1 MKKGVSTGRKVC
13 FVLFL
18 LFVTVV
24 LAGISTALGPA
35 DLSVWDVYFAILH
48 RFFPDHFE
56 SRWFAE
62 VVVWNLRLPR
72 ILLGIGAGI
81 ALGLASSMMQW
92 ALRNPLACPYTLGI
106 SSAAAFGAPPAIIL
120 GSGSFII
127 EPFVSGTVIALSL
140 IATFIILDVSRRR
153 WATPE
158 RITLVGIALIIFFST
173 ATIVVPAVSSGG
185 GFETVAAMLLKIFIE
200 GITVTLAILIA
211 TSVILVVSGRRL
223 VTPER
228 IVLAGVAL
236 TLSLGAI
243 IILLQ
248 FIAESGVP
256 YIIAP
261 IAFVTL
267 GDLGVIGDH
276 LGMASWDGVI
286 CVYTMLACCIPLLL
300 LIFLLSLGGM
310 SIRRIRI
317 LAMVAA
323 SLLVAITVY
332 FTGLI
337 GFVGLMA
344 PYFCLV
350 AIGEDHRFVIPASGL
365 FGAILLIGADI
376 VARMVITPVIIP
388 VGVVTTLMGAPL
400 FMYLLIKM
408 TTKKVA
414 AGDGM

>member
-24 LAGISTALGPA
+24 LAGISTSLGSA
-35 DLSVWDVYFAILH
+35 DLSMWDIYFAILH

-72 ILLGIGAGI
+72 ILMGIGAGI
-81 ALGLASSMMQW
+81 ALGLAGSMMQW
-92 ALRNPLACPYTLGI
+92 ALRNPLADPYTLGI
-106 SSAAAFGAPPAIIL
+106 SSAAAFGTPLAIIFGRGSFVTELFVIGAILALTLIAAFIIL
-120 GSGSFII
+120 G
-127 EPFVSGTVIALSL
+127 VSS
-140 IATFIILDVSRRR
+140 RR

-158 RITLVGIALIIFFST
+158 RVVLVGITLIIFFST
-173 ATIVVPAVSSGG
+173 ITIVVSAVSSGG
-185 GFETVAAMLLKIFIE
+185 GFEALSARLLKIFTAWNM
-200 GITVTLAILIA
+200 TVTIAILIA
-211 TSVILVVSGRRL
+211 TSVILAASRRRL

-236 TLSLGAI
+236 ILFFGAI
-243 IILLQ
+243 TIPLQ
-248 FIAESGVP
+248 FTGKPGVS
-256 YIIAP
+256 YITP
-261 IAFVTL
+261 ITLLIL
-267 GDLGVIGDH
+267 GDLGMSGNHIST
-276 LGMASWDGVI
+276 ASWDGVTS
-286 CVYTMLACCIPLLL
+286 VYILLACCIPLLL

-310 SIRRIRI
+310 SIRHIRI

-323 SLLVAITVY
+323 SLLVAIAVY

-344 PYFCLV
+344 PYFCRV

-376 VARMVITPVIIP
+376 VARMVIAPVIVP

-400 FMYLLIKM
+400 FIYLLIKM
-408 TTKKVA
+408 TTKKVT
-414 AGDGM
+414 AGDW

>member
-24 LAGISTALGPA
+24 LAGISTSLGPA
-35 DLSVWDVYFAILH
+35 DLSVWDAYSAILH

-56 SRWFAE
+56 SRRIADI
-62 VVVWNLRLPR
+62 VVWKLRLPR

-81 ALGLASSMMQW
+81 ALGLAGSMMQW

-106 SSAAAFGAPPAIIL
+106 SAAAAFGTPLAIIIL
-120 GSGSFII
+120 FGSVSHGI
-127 EPFVSGTVIALSL
+127 ELFVSGTVLALSL
-140 IATFIILDVSRRR
+140 LAAFIILDVSRRR

-173 ATIVVPAVSSGG
+173 ATIVVPTVSSGC
-185 GFETVAAMLLKIFIE
+185 GFETLAAMLLKIFI
-200 GITVTLAILIA
+200 GCMIMAIAILIA
-211 TSVILVVSGRRL
+211 TSVILAVSGRRL

-236 TLSLGAI
+236 TLLFGAI
-243 IILLQ
+243 TTLLQ
-248 FIAESGVP
+248 FIVEPGVP
-256 YIIAP
+256 YIAQIALM
-261 IAFVTL
+261 IF
-267 GDLGVIGDH
+267 GNLGVFGDH
-276 LGMASWDGVI
+276 LGRASWDGVI
-286 CVYTMLACCIPLLL
+286 SVYTMLACCIPLLL
-300 LIFLLSLGGM
+300 LIFLLSLGSMG
-310 SIRRIRI
+310 IKHIRI

-323 SLLVAITVY
+323 SLLVAIAVY

-344 PYFCLV
+344 PYFCRV
-350 AIGEDHRFVIPASGL
+350 AIGEDHRFVIPASGI

-400 FMYLLIKM
+400 FIYLLIKM

-414 AGDGM
+414 AGDW

>member
-24 LAGISTALGPA
+24 LAGISTTLGSA

-56 SRWFAE
+56 SRWIAD
-62 VVVWNLRLPR
+62 VVVWRLRLPR
-72 ILLGIGAGI
+72 ILPGIGAGI
-81 ALGLASSMMQW
+81 ALGLAGSMMQW

-106 SSAAAFGAPPAIIL
+106 SAAAAFGTPLAIIL
-120 GSGSFII
+120 IFGGVAHRI
-127 EPFVSGTVIALSL
+127 ELFVIGTVLALSL

-158 RITLVGIALIIFFST
+158 RIALVGIALIIFFST
-173 ATIVVPAVSSGG
+173 ATIVVPAVLSGC
-185 GFETVAAMLLKIFIE
+185 GFETLAAMLLKIFS
-200 GITVTLAILIA
+200 GGMTVTIAILIA
-211 TSVILVVSGRRL
+211 TSVILAVSGRRL

-236 TLSLGAI
+236 MLLFGAI
-243 IILLQ
+243 TTLLQ
-248 FIAESGVP
+248 FIAEPGVP
-256 YIIAP
+256 YITP
-261 IAFVTL
+261 ITLLIL
-267 GDLGVIGDH
+267 GDLRIFNDH

-286 CVYTMLACCIPLLL
+286 SVYILLTCYIPLLL

-323 SLLVAITVY
+323 SLLVAIAVY
-332 FTGLI
+332 FT
-337 GFVGLMA
+337 
-344 PYFCLV
+344 
-350 AIGEDHRFVIPASGL
+350 
-365 FGAILLIGADI
+365 
-376 VARMVITPVIIP
+376 
-388 VGVVTTLMGAPL
+388 
-400 FMYLLIKM
+400 
-408 TTKKVA
+408 
-414 AGDGM
+414 